1 MADPFPLV
9 DVVPCGGCGRSV
21 PPRLTVCPSCHGLIH
36 RAELEA
42 LSAQATAAES
52 AGDWPQ
58 AARLWRDALPLL
70 PSGTKQHD
78 AIVARVN
85 AATSHIGQTPA
96 VKRTGWG
103 RLLAPFAVV
112 GAAAWK
118 LKFLLSGLL
127 KIGTL
132 LSMLAFLGVYWAE
145 YGWRFALA
153 FVITIYIHEMG
164 HVAALRRLGFA
175 ATAPMF
181 IPGFGAL
188 VRLQQHPATTA
199 EDARIGLA
207 GPIWGVA
214 AAVAAFAIG
223 WAMPSKFFYAV
234 AFATAWINLFNL
246 IPVWQLDGGRG
257 FNGMSRLQ
265 RWLVVAIAG
274 AAWALTRDGMFVLV
288 ALPGVW
294 RALQRDAPREDNWEA
309 FAQFAGLLA
318 VIAAVLYTA
327 AR

>member
-1 MADPFPLV
+1 M
-9 DVVPCGGCGRSV
+9 

-36 RAELEA
+36 RAELES
-42 LSAQATAAES
+42 LSAQAAAAEQ
-52 AGDWPQ
+52 AGDWAA

-70 PSGTKQHD
+70 PSGTKQYD

-85 AATSHIGQTPA
+85 AATGRIRETPA
-96 VKRTGWG
+96 TKRTGWG
-103 RLLAPFAVV
+103 KVAAPVAAG
-112 GAAAWK
+112 GAILWK
-118 LKFLLSGLL
+118 LKFLLGGLL
-127 KIGTL
+127 KMGTL
-132 LSMLAFLGVYWAE
+132 LSMLAFLGVYWTR

-153 FVITIYIHEMG
+153 FVITLYIHEMG

-207 GPIWGVA
+207 GPIWGVG

-223 WAMPSKFFYAV
+223 LVMPSKFFYAV
-234 AFATAWINLFNL
+234 AFTTALLNLFNL

-265 RWLVVAIAG
+265 RWLVVALAG
-274 AAWALTRDGMFVLV
+274 AGWAVTQNGMFVLV

-318 VIAAVLYTA
+318 VIAAVLYA
-327 AR
+327 AVR